1 MNAPTHH
8 GQRTAHLDTA
18 GTGPMPAAVSAVLA
32 DCTARDDRFGA
43 RALEEHLA
51 AAGGP
56 PVRERLGRL
65 LGVPAGDTLPV
76 TSAADAFDAFVSRLD
91 PGPRDRIWTTPHEG
105 VAHLATL
112 HALRD
117 RTRCHLDVVP
127 LRTDGDLDLD
137 WMRARIGPDVA
148 LVSAVHVSAACGT
161 ANPVEEIGRILAPH
175 RARYALDASHSAGRL
190 PLDAPRIGCDLL
202 TADGWRFLRGPQ
214 DTGFAYTRPGTWTTP
229 ATLPAAP
236 GGYRSPAG
244 RPVGPEPAAVAAL
257 NTALAHHAAAP
268 PPRGDLL
275 PRLRAVLERT
285 PGIEL
290 LPAGRDRAG
299 ILAFRHH
306 EVPAARLRRALAR
319 HGAVLAK
326 TVAQEHPLHPA
337 AAGGPA
343 VRASVGSATTEQ
355 DVDHFA
361 RALRDALREER
372 RPLTPEAPGPALAA
386 AAAAGAGSGRPS
398 PYAVR
403 TVRRGH
409 LTLHRA
415 T

>member
-18 GTGPMPAAVSAVLA
+18 GTGPMPAAVRAVLA
-32 DCTARDDRFGA
+32 DCTARDDHFGT

-76 TSAADAFDAFVSRLD
+76 TSAADAFDAFVRRLD
-91 PGPRDRIWTTPHEG
+91 LGPRDRIWTTPHEG
-105 VAHLATL
+105 VAHLTTL

-175 RARYALDASHSAGRL
+175 RARYALDASHSAGRI

-202 TADGWRFLRGPQ
+202 TADGWRFLHGPH
-214 DTGFAYTRPGTWTTP
+214 DTGFAYTRPGALTTP
-229 ATLPAAP
+229 TAPAPAP
-236 GGYRSPAG
+236 ACGRPAG
-244 RPVGPEPAAVAAL
+244 PAPAAVAAL

-268 PPRGDLL
+268 PPGEDLL
-275 PRLRAVLERT
+275 PRLHAVLERT

-337 AAGGPA
+337 ADGGPA
-343 VRASVGSATTEQ
+343 VRASVATRTTAQ

-372 RPLTPEAPGPALAA
+372 RRPAPPAPGPALAA
-386 AAAAGAGSGRPS
+386 AAAGGGSGRPS

>member
-32 DCTARDDRFGA
+32 DCTARDDHFGT

-91 PGPRDRIWTTPHEG
+91 LGPRDRIWTTPHEG
-105 VAHLATL
+105 VAHLTTL
-112 HALRD
+112 HALRE

-127 LRTDGDLDLD
+127 LRADGDLDLD

-161 ANPVEEIGRILAPH
+161 ANPAEEIGRILAPH

-190 PLDAPRIGCDLL
+190 PLDAARIGCDLL
-202 TADGWRFLRGPQ
+202 TADGWRFLHGPQ
-214 DTGFAYTRPGTWTTP
+214 DTGFAYLRPPARTTT
-229 ATLPAAP
+229 APAAA
-236 GGYRSPAG
+236 GGHRRLPSAGGPA
-244 RPVGPEPAAVAAL
+244 PAAVAAL

-268 PPRGDLL
+268 PPGEDLL

-285 PGIEL
+285 PGIAL

-319 HGAVLAK
+319 RGAVLAK

-343 VRASVGSATTEQ
+343 VRASVGPRTTAQ
-355 DVDHFA
+355 DIDHFA
-361 RALRDALREER
+361 HALRDALREER
-372 RPLTPEAPGPALAA
+372 RPLTPATAGPPLAA
-386 AAAAGAGSGRPS
+386 AAAGGGGPGRPS
-398 PYAVR
+398 PYTAR

-409 LTLHRA
+409 LTLHR
-415 T
+415 TP